1 MKFRN
6 QTMKYGKSEK
16 EFMDNIPGFGFLRLK
31 QIIGDSKAD
40 PPVPPIIP
48 VCASSWWAGVK
59 RGDYPAPVKLGPNT
73 TAWTVESIRE
83 LIETINNREAAA

>member
-16 EFMDNIPGFGFLRLK
+16 AFMDNIPEFGFLRLK

-40 PPVPPIIP
+40 PPVPPIFP

-73 TAWTVESIRE
+73 TAWTINSIRA
-83 LIETINNREAAA
+83 LIEKINNQREVV

>member
-1 MKFRN
+1 MKKRN
-6 QTMKYGKSEK
+6 QERKYG
-16 EFMDNIPGFGFLRLK
+16 IPEIGYMRLRF
-31 QIIGDSKAD
+31 IIGDSKSD
-40 PPVPPIIP
+40 PPVPAIIP

-83 LIETINNREAAA
+83 LIEKINNQEAAA